1 MSQQTGRPR
10 QASQDATGLR
20 DSRHVRTPSP
30 AVYARRRLVVL
41 VALVVLVSGV
51 VAFAAFVWPGFA
63 AGDEVREPDEVVVT
77 TAPPTPTIDPV
88 ERTATTDLA
97 KALPGAVLQFALR
110 SEAES
115 DVYAD
120 AGAIEGHELS
130 YADSE
135 GEGATV
141 VTVLAGQWGD
151 DDEATA
157 AYDEL
162 LEAAV
167 AAGGEA
173 TSTGEVTVDGE
184 PMGTYAI
191 TPVAEAAGT
200 ATVTWRNG
208 TAVLQATGPADEIEK
223 FYTAFPL

>member
-30 AVYARRRLVVL
+30 AVYARRRMVAL
-41 VALVVLVSGV
+41 VALLVVVGGV

-63 AGDEVREPDEVVVT
+63 AGDEVRQPDETVVT
-77 TAPPTPTIDPV
+77 TAPPTPTIAPV
-88 ERTATTDLA
+88 ARTATTELA

-115 DVYAD
+115 DAYVD
-120 AGAIEGHELS
+120 VGAIEGHELS
-130 YADSE
+130 YADGA
-135 GEGATV
+135 GEGAAV

-162 LEAAV
+162 LEVAV
-167 AAGGEA
+167 VAGGEP
-173 TSTGEVTVDGE
+173 TSTGDVKVDGE
-184 PMGTYAI
+184 PVGTYAI
-191 TPVAEAAGT
+191 TLVAEAAGT

-208 TAVLQATGPADEIEK
+208 TAVLQATGPADVIEK